1 MPGVAMVVEA
11 RRRLRIGTRGSA
23 LARAQ
28 TRLVSQALEAAGWET
43 EEVVVRTAGDWA
55 PNAAPADLGRGAFV
69 AALEGALTDRSVDL
83 TVHSAKDLPTNDRPA
98 VTVIAYPRRADPRD
112 AIVTRDGGPLASLPP
127 GARVATSSPRRRAF
141 LLSERDD
148 LNVIPIRG
156 NVDTRL
162 VKLDRGDID
171 ALCVAACGLDRLGL
185 ASRAAERLAPARMLP
200 AVGQGALAVQIR
212 TEDEDLEGDLR
223 SLDDPITRRAV
234 TAERGFLEAMG
245 GGCQTPLAAYA
256 VCGDGELTI
265 DGAALDPDGGQAFF
279 ERMIGPVD
287 DAARIGGQLAER
299 LRAAGADVIVGV
311 RPR

>member
-1 MPGVAMVVEA
+1 MVGVTTVGEA

-43 EEVVVRTAGDWA
+43 EEVVVRTAGDRA
-55 PNAAPADLGRGAFV
+55 PSASPTELGRGAFV
-69 AALEGALTDRSVDL
+69 AALERALTDRSVDL

-98 VTVIAYPRRADPRD
+98 VTVIAYPRRADARD
-112 AIVTRDGGPLASLPP
+112 AVVTRGGEPLASLPP

-148 LNVIPIRG
+148 LNVVPIRG

-162 VKLDRGDID
+162 AKLDRGDVD
-171 ALCVAACGLDRLGL
+171 ALCVAAAGLDRLGL

-234 TAERGFLEAMG
+234 TAERSFLQAMG

-256 VCGDGELTI
+256 VCDDDELTI

-279 ERMIGPVD
+279 DRSTGPID
-287 DAARIGGQLAER
+287 KAARIGGQLAER
-299 LRAAGADVIVGV
+299 LLANGADVIVGV
-311 RPR
+311 D

>member
-1 MPGVAMVVEA
+1 MAGVAMVGEA

-43 EEVVVRTAGDWA
+43 EEVVVRTVGDWA
-55 PNAAPADLGRGAFV
+55 PSASPADLGRGAFV
-69 AALEGALTDRSVDL
+69 AALEGALTNRSVDL
-83 TVHSAKDLPTNDRPA
+83 SVHSAKDLPTNDRPA

-112 AIVTRDGGPLASLPP
+112 AIVTRGGEPLASLPP

-148 LNVIPIRG
+148 LNVVPIRG
-156 NVDTRL
+156 NVDRRL
-162 VKLDRGDID
+162 VKLDRGDVD
-171 ALCVAACGLDRLGL
+171 ALCVAASGLDRLGL
-185 ASRAAERLAPARMLP
+185 ASRAAERLAPVRMLP

-212 TEDEDLEGDLR
+212 TEDEDLAGDLR
-223 SLDDPITRRAV
+223 SLDDPTTRRAV
-234 TAERGFLEAMG
+234 TAERSFLEAMG

-256 VCGDGELTI
+256 VCDDGELTI
-265 DGAALDPDGGQAFF
+265 DGAVLDPDGGQAFF
-279 ERMIGPVD
+279 DRMTGPIEE
-287 DAARIGGQLAER
+287 AARIGGQLAER
-299 LRAAGADVIVGV
+299 LLANGADMIVGV